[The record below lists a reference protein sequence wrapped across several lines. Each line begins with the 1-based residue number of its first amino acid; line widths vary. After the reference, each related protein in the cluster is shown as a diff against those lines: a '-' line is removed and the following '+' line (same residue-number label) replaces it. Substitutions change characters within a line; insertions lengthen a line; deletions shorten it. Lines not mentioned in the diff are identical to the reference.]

1 MKNIL
6 VLTADKTWK
15 TGLAEAFKTQ
25 FPNSEVQAHYVV
37 SRTEAITE
45 ISHNQFDLFLISP
58 GVKKK
63 EIEMIF
69 RYITTNENFN
79 MNIFF
84 ISEDFEQFSE
94 ILKLTKFPKIHLF
107 STPIE
112 YTEITKQLR
121 MTLIPIAKP
130 QVKDTNL
137 KINLEFLKTFVDS
150 SKYIFKE
157 FCLLQDI
164 QHQKPML
171 LNDTNRKDY
180 DLEGYIE
187 LESDIFSGMFYVCFD
202 KETYLKIIEHVLMEQ
217 ATEINSSNV
226 DFAAEIVNM
235 IYGQSKIAL
244 NQSGHNF
251 KKVIPQFTV
260 NPMPHQSSNIV
271 TVVPIGTSLGTID
284 IKIELINKSA

>member
-6 VLTADKTWK
+6 VLTSDKTWK
-15 TGLAEAFKTQ
+15 MGLAKAFKENFTQ
-25 FPNSEVQAHYVV
+25 NEIQAQYVS
-37 SRTEAITE
+37 SRSEAITE
-45 ISHNQFDLFLISP
+45 ISQTQFDLFLIGSA
-58 GVKKK
+58 VKKN

-107 STPIE
+107 SAPIE
-112 YTEITKQLR
+112 NSEVIKQLR
-121 MTLIPIAKP
+121 MTLLPIAKP
-130 QVKDTNL
+130 QQTDKTFKL
-137 KINLEFLKTFVDS
+137 NLEFLKTFVDS
-150 SKYIFKE
+150 SKYIFEE
-157 FCLLQDI
+157 FCLLKDI

-171 LNDTNRKDY
+171 LSEKNRKDY

-202 KETYLKIIEHVLMEQ
+202 KATYLKVVEHVLMEQ
-217 ATEINSSNV
+217 SEDINPGNV
-226 DFAAEIVNM
+226 DFVAEIVNM
-235 IYGQSKIAL
+235 IYGQSKISL

-260 NPMPHQSSNIV
+260 NPMPHETKNIV
-271 TVVPIGTSLGTID
+271 TVVPIDTSIGTID
-284 IKIELINKSA
+284 IKIEIIKNS

>member
-1 MKNIL
+1 VKNIL
-6 VLTADKTWK
+6 VLSGDKTWK
-15 TGLAEAFKTQ
+15 MGLAKALKDQFKQ
-25 FPNSEVQAHYVV
+25 NEIQAHFV
-37 SRTEAITE
+37 SSRSEAINE
-45 ISHNQFDLFLISP
+45 ISQVQFDLFLI
-58 GVKKK
+58 GTAVKKN

-84 ISEDFEQFSE
+84 ISEDFEQFNE

-107 STPIE
+107 SAPIE
-112 YTEITKQLR
+112 YGDILKHLR

-130 QVKDTNL
+130 QETDKKL
-137 KINLEFLKTFVDS
+137 KLNLEFLKTFVES
-150 SKYIFKE
+150 SKYILEE
-157 FCLLQDI
+157 FCLLKDI
-164 QHQKPML
+164 HHQKPML
-171 LNDTNRKDY
+171 LNEKNRKDY

-202 KETYLKIIEHVLMEQ
+202 KATYLKVVEHVLMEESD
-217 ATEINSSNV
+217 EINPSNV
-226 DFAAEIVNM
+226 DFVAEIVNM

-260 NPMPHQSSNIV
+260 NPMPHDTKNIV
-271 TVVPIGTSLGTID
+271 TVVPIDTSIGTID
-284 IKIELINKSA
+284 IKIELIKFA

>member
-1 MKNIL
+1 VKNIL
-6 VLTADKTWK
+6 VLSGDKTWK
-15 TGLAEAFKTQ
+15 MGLAKALKDQFKQ
-25 FPNSEVQAHYVV
+25 NEIQAQHVA
-37 SRTEAITE
+37 SRSEAITE
-45 ISHNQFDLFLISP
+45 ISQTQFDLFLI
-58 GVKKK
+58 GTAVKKN

-107 STPIE
+107 SAPIE
-112 YTEITKQLR
+112 FSEILKQLR
-121 MTLIPIAKP
+121 MTLIPIEKP
-130 QVKDTNL
+130 QETDKKL
-137 KINLEFLKTFVDS
+137 KLNLEFLKTFVES
-150 SKYIFKE
+150 SKYIFEE
-157 FCLLQDI
+157 FCLLKDI

-171 LNDTNRKDY
+171 LSEKNRKDY

-187 LESDIFSGMFYVCFD
+187 LESDLFSGMFYVCFD
-202 KETYLKIIEHVLMEQ
+202 KPTYLKVVEHVLMEQ
-217 ATEINSSNV
+217 ADDINPGNV
-226 DFAAEIVNM
+226 DFVAEIVNM

-260 NPMPHQSSNIV
+260 NPMPHETTNIV
-271 TVVPIGTSLGTID
+271 TVVPIDTSIGTID
-284 IKIELINKSA
+284 IKIELIKYA